1 MSTKIDYYEIL
12 GVPKTAS
19 DSDIKQA
26 YKKMAKAHHPDMVAR
41 EDKEQ
46 AERKFKEINEA
57 YQILSDPQKRK
68 MYDQFGHAGMGGQPG
83 NGQAGGSWGPFT
95 YSYSAGGN
103 PFDMGGGF
111 DPFDVFE
118 EIFGIRDGTEIKFSG
133 KGMAGQSADI
143 PKGDLY
149 ISVRVKSPRE
159 FSIVGSDIVISL
171 ELDFITAALGGNVEI
186 PVVDTNSRTG
196 IGKTQLKIPAGT
208 QPNTKF
214 LIKGKGLPKVNS
226 SARGSALVQV
236 AIKIPQRLNRKQRS
250 LLEEYQKA

>member
-118 EIFGIRDGTEIKFSG
+118 EIFGFRGYGGNRRPKQGKNLYYELHIEFSDAVLGIERDIRIESGNVKIKIPAGIRDGTEIKFSG

-171 ELDFITAALGGNVEI
+171 ELDFITAAL
-186 PVVDTNSRTG
+186 
-196 IGKTQLKIPAGT
+196 
-208 QPNTKF
+208 
-214 LIKGKGLPKVNS
+214 
-226 SARGSALVQV
+226 
-236 AIKIPQRLNRKQRS
+236 
-250 LLEEYQKA
+250 